1 MPIEPP
7 FPFAVLDQLGA
18 VLIELQRRAIADPQ
32 HREAILSAGVDVGVA
47 FVKLELLARPA
58 KAP

>member
-1 MPIEPP
+1 LSAAPP
-7 FPFAVLDQLGA
+7 QLGA